1 VAWNSATGEYL
12 VVWADGR
19 VQNPRGSDIFGQL
32 IAADGSLDGGN
43 FRVSGPAAT
52 SNEWS
57 PLVVANPADNEYLV
71 VWVDERSKTTR
82 GDDIYGQRLAANGS
96 PIGGDFRVSGPAAL
110 DHEGPPAA
118 AWSEATGGYLV
129 VWEDRR
135 DTATRGYDIYGRLLH
150 VGGTPAGGDFRVSRG
165 DTTVHETA
173 PAVAW
178 SPAAEEWLVVW
189 GDHRN
194 WATRNWDIYGQRV
207 DATGLRVGP
216 NLRIS
221 RTPGPTYEGFP
232 AVAWNEATDRYL
244 VAWQDSRR
252 EATRGWDIYAQYLDW
267 QGVPVASNLRISTG
281 LTPAH
286 QDHAAVAAN
295 PEAGQNLVVWE
306 DSRREAT
313 RGWDIYGQRVTG

>member
-1 VAWNSATGEYL
+1 MDMRQWGN
-12 VVWADGR
+12 
-19 VQNPRGSDIFGQL
+19 RG
-32 IAADGSLDGGN
+32 
-43 FRVSGPAAT
+43 T
-52 SNEWS
+52 
-57 PLVVANPADNEYLV
+57 
-71 VWVDERSKTTR
+71 
-82 GDDIYGQRLAANGS
+82 DIYGQRLKANGELVGVNFRAIDGPAGNVAQS
-96 PIGGDFRVSGPAAL
+96 WPAVAWNQKAREWLVVFTDTRKSSTRGVDIYAQRLGTDGLALAPDFRIGGA
-110 DHEGPPAA
+110 
-118 AWSEATGGYLV
+118 EATGDEGWPAVVWNGTANDYFV
-129 VWEDRR
+129 VWEDSRR
-135 DTATRGYDIYGRLLH
+135 QLERG
-150 VGGTPAGGDFRVSRG
+150 S
-165 DTTVHETA
+165 
-173 PAVAW
+173 
-178 SPAAEEWLVVW
+178 
-189 GDHRN
+189 
-194 WATRNWDIYGQRV
+194 DIYGQRV

-216 NLRIS
+216 NFRIS

-244 VAWQDSRR
+244 VAWQDGRR